1 MAKSTK
7 IWRAVD
13 LARFGYDE
21 LRQLRLPELC
31 VLDAL
36 DLDDEGQFAAVRV
49 RWPLES
55 VSRAEVDTSLERWW
69 RGLGRATTVP
79 RSAPATPLRLVALAP
94 RLPGARR
101 LDTAT
106 APNGS
111 LRALVARALHELEAD
126 FERAIARKLE
136 QLMGERPV
144 PQQAPRPSKSRV
156 RRRAARVG
164 PTPPKPTGAS
174 RSARDGEIRA
184 RILAAL
190 ADGQPR
196 SRGELLHVARLF
208 EDQVPI
214 VIQELRTLRGL
225 GIVEVRGARGST
237 KYVLTP
243 RNAGAE
249 GAGGRREE
257 RGARATH
264 EAPAD
269 VRPGTEHCGRRT

>member
-7 IWRAVD
+7 IWRAFD

-79 RSAPATPLRLVALAP
+79 RSAPTIPLRLVAMAP
-94 RLPGARR
+94 RLPGTRR
-101 LDTAT
+101 VDTAT
-106 APNGS
+106 APRGS
-111 LRALVARALHELEAD
+111 LRALVARALHELEVD

-136 QLMGERPV
+136 QLMGHAPL
-144 PQQAPRPSKSRV
+144 PQPAPPKGRV
-156 RRRAARVG
+156 RRRVARTIS
-164 PTPPKPTGAS
+164 TPAKPKGAS
-174 RSARDGEIRA
+174 RGARDAEIRA

-214 VIQELRTLRGL
+214 VIQELRILRGL

-243 RNAGAE
+243 RNADAE
-249 GAGGRREE
+249 GVGGRREE
-257 RGARATH
+257 
-264 EAPAD
+264 
-269 VRPGTEHCGRRT
+269 